1 MKTNYKI
8 ILYLLPIVLLFTTC
22 RKNTTKPAD
31 QHFYY
36 YLTKEQLNKTP
47 YFTNPAF
54 DTLTYISNLND
65 TLVFAKTKTDTLWYI
80 SSVFDPGGTAD
91 KYYHYQQLR
100 NSYATIKGEGK
111 FEVLHGKQVFA
122 YNLVLPDAIHISYL
136 DFNFYIRD
144 YFLGYNH
151 SKVIDTVEFN
161 NLIFLQA
168 TLASNNR
175 QDTLSAQAYINKD
188 FGAFHVLD
196 HKKNR
201 NWIISK

>member
-22 RKNTTKPAD
+22 RTHTTKPAD

-36 YLTKEQLNKTP
+36 YLTKEQLSKTP

-65 TLVFAKTKTDTLWYI
+65 TLVFAKTKTDTLWYT

-100 NSYATIKGEGK
+100 NSYATLQGEGK
-111 FEVLHGKQVFA
+111 FEVIQKRTAYIHSEYLVNFLLETFA
-122 YNLVLPDAIHISYL
+122 FPEDHIGWQGFPTYKKVYTL
-136 DFNFYIRD
+136 NNID
-144 YFLGYNH
+144 YFD
-151 SKVIDTVEFN
+151 VISINTKYSDTTTAMAVLNSSNGLFYFELKTNFKN
-161 NLIFLQA
+161 YYLIP
-168 TLASNNR
+168 
-175 QDTLSAQAYINKD
+175 
-188 FGAFHVLD
+188 VL
-196 HKKNR
+196 
-201 NWIISK
+201 

>member
-1 MKTNYKI
+1 MKP
-8 ILYLLPIVLLFTTC
+8 ILYTLFALILFTTC
-22 RKNTTKPAD
+22 RKNYSKPAD

-80 SSVFDPGGTAD
+80 SSVFDPGGNDAD

-111 FEVLHGKQVFA
+111 FEVLHGKYFIGFDRG
-122 YNLVLPDAIHISYL
+122 LKDLLSFDFDANNFFIQ
-136 DFNFYIRD
+136 DF
-144 YFLGYNH
+144 FLGVNH
-151 SKVIDTVEFN
+151 KVIIDSVLVRDKIYYQVSEIFRNWQDSTVARTYV
-161 NLIFLQA
+161 NLE
-168 TLASNNR
+168 
-175 QDTLSAQAYINKD
+175 
-188 FGAFHVLD
+188 FGAFHFID
-196 HKKNR
+196 IKN
-201 NWIISK
+201 NKTWTLIK